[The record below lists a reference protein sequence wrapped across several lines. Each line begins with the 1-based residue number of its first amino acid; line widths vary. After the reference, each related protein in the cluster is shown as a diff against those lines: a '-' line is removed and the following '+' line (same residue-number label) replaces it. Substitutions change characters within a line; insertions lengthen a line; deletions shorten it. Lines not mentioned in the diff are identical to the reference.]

1 MSSNRLRKVISA
13 TLLCGGGSSP
23 TPSERRELNEALNES
38 ITSFQSL
45 LAFTGPSDSSRAELD
60 EIEMP
65 DSLNNDED
73 IEMVLDMSDELHLNV
88 THCVRLIQSA
98 HLEWASI
105 GGAPQD
111 ILKHAIR
118 LWFKERREIL
128 EDLYTLLRTAVLDQ
142 VEPEIQ
148 SDLVKFLE
156 NIFSNGL
163 RQRILSLLKELNREE
178 PADLVGPH
186 SEPCVLDSS
195 GVLVRREDV
204 LSLEKLILGHC
215 LCLSTLVVGSTQD
228 DIKEIFLSLK
238 DCLSYLGHR
247 TTRHQVAVSLLFS
260 IVIAF
265 VSGSPNA
272 SIVTLEDSFK
282 NEFHEIVM
290 ATGCDPN
297 VEGFIGCIRLA
308 WAAHM
313 IVTQDLDHLDS
324 CLELVFQKNVFQFI
338 SDGILGTAAYQ
349 NHDDEDMSYIYN
361 IYFGKLITCLVSH
374 PLSLQRVRQ
383 SKDMAITSQG
393 RETGP
398 LPFLSL
404 LGLVGKI
411 YEKNQELLSGNYVLW
426 TFVNMVGEG
435 SLNFQTRVAFLN
447 MLSSLASSQES
458 TSKVFELLRWR
469 DEFETFFAHLTSYH
483 ARFLQLAEEEGKEL
497 ASYLNILQKVV
508 EHGNLLELNS
518 FAYVEPLF
526 KLLLSGAPPY
536 VKGALLGAIK
546 AFVHVSPVLKDEIW
560 EKLEEYGKSGY
571 MLRVYDMQFELN
583 EVEAMIQNYPS
594 TISFLDLLNTLL
606 LEERDLDCLKQSCV
620 AIFFWFIYNDVFRLF
635 PQRAYTDPFQK
646 WQLVV
651 ACLQHFHT
659 ILRLYDISEEGINSD
674 LVNSQRSTVIPIVEF
689 LEDFT
694 SGNTVF
700 QNIMCILLPG
710 VNELMSERTNQ
721 LYGKLLEKAVQLSM
735 EIIVLV
741 LEKDLLAVY
750 QWRLLEVMLSLDF
763 NQILALLEYVGYY
776 FEPQIQLCSI
786 KIMSILSSRVDG
798 FVELLLRSNAAISLI
813 GKYAACLELRSE
825 VCKSLDDASEPAIL
839 IMKLLEDNISQPAP
853 NITHFLLHF
862 DLESPT
868 GQFVLQPK
876 FPHSCLKVILEILD
890 KLSKP
895 KVNMSLHESGFKL
908 LYKLCSDAKTHDS
921 MMKLLRGKE
930 YLFFAKHLDTI
941 GVCPLPEEH
950 SLCISS
956 LHQRTWL
963 LKLLAVELYVGD
975 VNGSTDLEACDSILE
990 HLFGHANVENTKSKV
1005 LELLEIVQSGLR
1017 DTSMD
1022 VNANLDMFKAW
1033 SDIIE
1038 ISALRRISSLGQR
1051 TEVLYQI
1058 IVVTLTTY
1066 PACNDKMREGL
1077 CRVALTCMIKLR
1089 DERFLFPDDDLL
1101 KHILKIFEH
1110 RSSES
1115 LIVRQ
1120 YGLLLSF
1127 FQYCQN
1133 ALDPDIEID
1142 PPDPDR
1148 LMNQERADALAEFA
1162 LTNFSILRKE
1172 AQPILDLV
1180 ISDAS
1185 QGSEKMKT
1193 MSLYVLDA
1201 LLIVDDEK
1209 YFLQK
1214 LQTTGFLRNCI
1225 ESLSDQEG
1233 GYSRE
1238 LMQQART
1245 LEAKLAVLLRIS
1257 HTYGT
1262 IGAQV
1267 LFSMDILQHCAS
1279 CRAMSIFGMT
1289 TFTPMLRLVFSL
1301 LVLIDR
1307 YDILEV
1313 KNNIAWEVANFV
1325 KCHNSIFDDL
1335 LWEEGDEEP
1344 RELAR
1349 SIVSKVWRFD
1359 SAFPCQEAV
1368 AASPSS
1374 PQKYSIFFICC
1385 IVVMIFYFLLD
1396 LLHCIFYSV

>member
-128 EDLYTLLRTAVLDQ
+128 EDLYTLLR
-142 VEPEIQ
+142 
-148 SDLVKFLE
+148 
-156 NIFSNGL
+156 
-163 RQRILSLLKELNREE
+163 ELNREE

-215 LCLSTLVVGSTQD
+215 LCLSTLVVGS
-228 DIKEIFLSLK
+228 S
-238 DCLSYLGHR
+238 CC
-247 TTRHQVAVSLLFS
+247 
-260 IVIAF
+260 
-265 VSGSPNA
+265 SPNA

-689 LEDFT
+689 LEKNIIGFLLFYMLLQDFT

-1051 TEVLYQI
+1051 TEVLYQ
-1058 IVVTLTTY
+1058 
-1066 PACNDKMREGL
+1066 
-1077 CRVALTCMIKLR
+1077 
-1089 DERFLFPDDDLL
+1089 
-1101 KHILKIFEH
+1101 
-1110 RSSES
+1110 
-1115 LIVRQ
+1115 Q

-1225 ESLSDQEG
+1225 ESLSDQG